1 MKKYLFILL
10 IVAFSCNSEQE
21 NFEVQIELE
30 EYYIFELDSLT
41 RRDSKHVGFVPSLNS
56 IYLFNDNTY
65 TLYFYNLATKEN
77 WKRIPFAKEGPEG
90 LGRVDLFKVY
100 SLDSIFSVNE
110 ILGQITRISDEGKKI
125 EKIRI
130 LDMDNGDPAI
140 QSGISFFEFHKS
152 KLFTLARQTPNV
164 LPLRNKI
171 LLEYDF
177 DTKKKSYEIEWP
189 IEYIEDWMM
198 ATKPSSA
205 VMKDDKVYLSLPY
218 NEHILIYDLINGN
231 LEKKYAGSSKI
242 KKYVPYSGGGDM
254 QSRIRHVL
262 EGARYGKLVYEPT
275 ARVYL
280 REASVGLSIPIDAN
294 PLLAT
299 SESGSFL
306 SNNNDNIYVLTIVLD
321 ESLNKIGEVP
331 HQKLYQDAFCADS
344 ALFRRVVIYEKEN
357 EDILV
362 FGKYKVKY

>member
-1 MKKYLFILL
+1 MKKYLFALL
-10 IVAFSCNSEQE
+10 IVAFSCNSKQQDSA
-21 NFEVQIELE
+21 VQIELE

-65 TLYFYNLATKEN
+65 TIYFYDLETKKN
-77 WKRIPFAKEGPEG
+77 WKKIPLAKEGPDG

-110 ILGQITRISDEGKKI
+110 ILGQVTRISNEGTKI
-125 EKIRI
+125 EKIRF

-140 QSGISFFEFHKS
+140 QSGISFFEFNKS
-152 KLFTLARQTPNV
+152 KLYTLARQTPNV

-177 DTKKKSYEIEWP
+177 HSKEKTFEIEWP

-205 VMKDDKVYLSLPY
+205 VIRGDKVYLSLPY
-218 NEHILIYDLINGN
+218 NENILIYDLIDGN

-242 KKYVPYSGGGDM
+242 KKYVPYSGDGDI
-254 QSRIRHVL
+254 QSRIRHSL
-262 EGARYGKLVYEPT
+262 EGARYGKLVYEPSSK
-275 ARVYL
+275 VFL
-280 REASVGLSIPIDAN
+280 REASVGLSIPLDAN

-306 SNNNDNIYVLTIVLD
+306 SNNKDNVYVLTIVLD
-321 ESLNKIGEVP
+321 DSLNKIGEVP
-331 HQKLYQDAFCADS
+331 HQKLYQDAFCTDS

-362 FGKYKVKY
+362 FGKYKLKY